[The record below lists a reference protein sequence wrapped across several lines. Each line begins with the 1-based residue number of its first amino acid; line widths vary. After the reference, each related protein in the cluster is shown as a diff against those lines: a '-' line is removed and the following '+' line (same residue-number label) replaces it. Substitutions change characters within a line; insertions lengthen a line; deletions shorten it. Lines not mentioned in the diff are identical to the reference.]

1 MTDDLIARLSADVRP
16 VRRGILWQ
24 LLIGA
29 LLAGGVVA
37 AIAMY
42 MMLGL
47 REDIATAPTTMIF
60 WTKSFYTFAL
70 AVFGFCATMVLARP
84 DGRTRWPWIAAVGLG
99 VLLAVG
105 AVMQLM
111 IMPADQTMHL
121 VVGGSNLVCP
131 WYIVGLSLPVLAG
144 VMLVLRRMAP
154 ANPTLAGFAAGL
166 FAGGTGAWIYSF
178 HCGENGMM
186 FLTLWY
192 TLGILI
198 VAALGALIGR
208 FALRW

>member
-1 MTDDLIARLSADVRP
+1 MTDDLIARLSADLRP
-16 VRRGILWQ
+16 VRRGIMWQ

-29 LLAGGVVA
+29 LLVGGILA

-70 AVFGFCATMVLARP
+70 AVFGGCATIVLARP
-84 DGRTRWPWIAAVGLG
+84 DGRTRWPWIAAIGLAI
-99 VLLAVG
+99 LLAVG
-105 AVMQLM
+105 ASLQLM
-111 IMPADQTMHL
+111 MMPPEQTMHL
-121 VVGGSNLVCP
+121 IVGGSALVCP
-131 WYIVGLSLPVLAG
+131 FYIIGLSMPVLAG
-144 VMLVLRRMAP
+144 VLLVLRRMAP
-154 ANPTLAGFAAGL
+154 ARPTLAGFAAGL
-166 FAGGTGAWIYSF
+166 FAGGAGAWVYTF

-192 TLGILI
+192 TLGILV

>member
-1 MTDDLIARLSADVRP
+1 

-29 LLAGGVVA
+29 LIVGGVVA

-70 AVFGFCATMVLARP
+70 AVLGFCATIVLARP
-84 DGRTRWPWIAAVGLG
+84 DGRTRWPWIAAIGLG
-99 VLLAVG
+99 LLLAIG
-105 AVMQLM
+105 AAMQLM

-121 VVGGSNLVCP
+121 IVGSSSLVCP
-131 WYIVGLSLPVLAG
+131 LYIVGLSLPVLAG

-154 ANPTLAGFAAGL
+154 ARPTLAGFAAGL
-166 FAGGTGAWIYSF
+166 FAGGTGAWVYTF

-198 VAALGALIGR
+198 VAAIGALIGR

>member
-1 MTDDLIARLSADVRP
+1 MTDDLIARLSADLRP
-16 VRRGILWQ
+16 VRSGILWQ

-29 LLAGGVVA
+29 LVVGGIVA

-47 REDIATAPTTMIF
+47 REDIATAPTTMVF

-70 AVFGFCATMVLARP
+70 AVLGFCATIVLARP
-84 DGRTRWPWIAAVGLG
+84 DGRTRWPWIAAIGLG
-99 VLLAVG
+99 VLLAIG
-105 AVMQLM
+105 AAMQLVM
-111 IMPADQTMHL
+111 MPADQTMRL
-121 VVGGSNLVCP
+121 IVGQSSLVCP
-131 WYIVGLSLPVLAG
+131 LYIIGLSLPVLAA

-154 ANPTLAGFAAGL
+154 ARPTIAGFAAGL
-166 FAGGTGAWIYSF
+166 FAGGAGAWVYTF

-186 FLTLWY
+186 FLMLWY
-192 TLGILI
+192 TLGILV

>member
-1 MTDDLIARLSADVRP
+1 
-16 VRRGILWQ
+16 
-24 LLIGA
+24 
-29 LLAGGVVA
+29 
-37 AIAMY
+37 
-42 MMLGL
+42 
-47 REDIATAPTTMIF
+47 
-60 WTKSFYTFAL
+60 
-70 AVFGFCATMVLARP
+70 
-84 DGRTRWPWIAAVGLG
+84 
-99 VLLAVG
+99 VLLAIG

-121 VVGGSNLVCP
+121 IVGGSSLVCP
-131 WYIVGLSLPVLAG
+131 IYIVGLSLPVLAA

-154 ANPTLAGFAAGL
+154 SHPTLAGFAAGL
-166 FAGGTGAWIYSF
+166 FSGGAGAWVYTF

>member
-1 MTDDLIARLSADVRP
+1 MTDDLIARLSADLRP

-29 LLAGGVVA
+29 LLVGGIVA

-47 REDIATAPTTMIF
+47 REDIATAPTTMRF

-70 AVFGFCATMVLARP
+70 AVLGFCATLVLARP
-84 DGRTRWPWIAAVGLG
+84 DGRTRWPWIAAIGLT
-99 VLLAVG
+99 VLLFVG
-105 AVMQLM
+105 AAMQLM
-111 IMPADQTMHL
+111 MMPADQTMRL
-121 VVGGSNLVCP
+121 IVGSSSLVCP
-131 WYIVGLSLPVLAG
+131 LYIVGLSLPVLAG

-154 ANPTLAGFAAGL
+154 ARPTLAGFAAGL
-166 FAGGTGAWIYSF
+166 FAGGAGAWVYTF

-192 TLGILI
+192 TLGILV

>member
-1 MTDDLIARLSADVRP
+1 MTDDLIARLSADLRP

-29 LLAGGVVA
+29 LVVGGIVA

-47 REDIATAPTTMIF
+47 REDIATAPTTMTF

-70 AVFGFCATMVLARP
+70 AVLGFCATLVLARP
-84 DGRTRWPWIAAVGLG
+84 DGRTRWPWIAAIGLT
-99 VLLAVG
+99 VLLFVG
-105 AVMQLM
+105 AAMQLM
-111 IMPADQTMHL
+111 MMPADQTMRL
-121 VVGGSNLVCP
+121 IVGSSSLVCP
-131 WYIVGLSLPVLAG
+131 LYIVGLSLPVLAG

-154 ANPTLAGFAAGL
+154 ARPTLAGFAAGL
-166 FAGGTGAWIYSF
+166 FAGGAGAWVYTF

-192 TLGILI
+192 TLGILV

>member
-1 MTDDLIARLSADVRP
+1 MTDELIARLSADLRP
-16 VRRGILWQ
+16 VRRGVMWQ

-29 LLAGGVVA
+29 LIVGGIIA

-47 REDIATAPTTMIF
+47 REDIATAPATMTF

-70 AVFGFCATMVLARP
+70 AVFGFCATIVLARP
-84 DGRTRWPWIAAVGLG
+84 DGRTRWPWIAAIGLG
-99 VLLAVG
+99 VLLGVG
-105 AVMQLM
+105 AAMQLM
-111 IMPADQTMHL
+111 IMPAEQTMRL
-121 VVGGSNLVCP
+121 IVGGSALVCP
-131 WYIVGLSLPVLAG
+131 LYIIGLSLPVLAG

-154 ANPTLAGFAAGL
+154 ARPTLAGFAAGL
-166 FAGGTGAWIYSF
+166 FAGGAGAWIYTF

-186 FLTLWY
+186 FLMLWY
-192 TLGILI
+192 TLGILV

-208 FALRW
+208 YALRW

>member
-1 MTDDLIARLSADVRP
+1 MTDDLIARLSADLKP

-29 LLAGGVVA
+29 LVVGGVIA

-70 AVFGFCATMVLARP
+70 AVLGFCATIVLARP
-84 DGRTRWPWIAAVGLG
+84 DGRTRWPWIAAIGLG
-99 VLLAVG
+99 LLLAIG
-105 AVMQLM
+105 AAMQLM

-121 VVGGSNLVCP
+121 IVGSSSLVCP
-131 WYIVGLSLPVLAG
+131 LYIVGLSLPVLAG

-154 ANPTLAGFAAGL
+154 ARPTLAGFAPGL
-166 FAGGTGAWIYSF
+166 FAGGTGAWVYTF

-198 VAALGALIGR
+198 VAAIGALIGR

>member
-1 MTDDLIARLSADVRP
+1 MTDDLIARLSADLRP

-24 LLIGA
+24 FLIGA
-29 LLAGGVVA
+29 LVVGGVVA

-47 REDIATAPTTMIF
+47 REDIATAPTTMTF

-70 AVFGFCATMVLARP
+70 AVLGFCATLVLARP
-84 DGRTRWPWIAAVGLG
+84 DGRTRWPWIAAIGLT
-99 VLLAVG
+99 VLLFVG
-105 AVMQLM
+105 AAMQLM
-111 IMPADQTMHL
+111 MMPADQTMRL
-121 VVGGSNLVCP
+121 IVGSSSLVCP
-131 WYIVGLSLPVLAG
+131 LYIVGLSLPVLAG

-154 ANPTLAGFAAGL
+154 ARPTIAGFAAGL
-166 FAGGTGAWIYSF
+166 FAGGTGAWVYTF

-192 TLGILI
+192 TLGILV

>member
-1 MTDDLIARLSADVRP
+1 MTDDLIARLTVDLKP
-16 VRRGILWQ
+16 VRRGLMWQ

-29 LLAGGVVA
+29 LIVGGIIA

-47 REDIATAPTTMIF
+47 RADIATAPTTMTF

-70 AVFGFCATMVLARP
+70 AVLGGCATIVLARP
-84 DGRTRWPWIAAVGLG
+84 DGRTRWPWIAAIGLAI
-99 VLLAVG
+99 LLAIG

-111 IMPADQTMHL
+111 VMPADQTMHL
-121 VVGGSNLVCP
+121 IVGSSSLVCP
-131 WYIVGLSLPVLAG
+131 IYIIGLSLPVLAG
-144 VMLVLRRMAP
+144 TLLVLRRMAP

-166 FAGGTGAWIYSF
+166 FAGGTGAWIYTF

-186 FLTLWY
+186 FLMLWY
-192 TLGILI
+192 TLGILV

>member
-1 MTDDLIARLSADVRP
+1 MTDELIARLSAELKP
-16 VRRGILWQ
+16 VRRGLMWQ
-24 LLIGA
+24 LLIVA
-29 LLAGGVVA
+29 LVAGGIVA

-47 REDIATAPTTMIF
+47 REDIATAPGTMMF

-70 AVFGFCATMVLARP
+70 AVLGGCATLVLARP
-84 DGRTRWPWIAAVGLG
+84 DGRTRWPWIAATGLA
-99 VLLAVG
+99 VLLAAG
-105 AVMQLM
+105 ATMQLM

-121 VVGGSNLVCP
+121 IVGSSSLVCP
-131 WYIVGLSLPVLAG
+131 LYIVGLSLPVLAG

-154 ANPTLAGFAAGL
+154 ANPTLAGLAAGL
-166 FAGGTGAWIYSF
+166 FAGGAGAWIYTF

-186 FLTLWY
+186 FLLLWY
-192 TLGILI
+192 SLGIAV
-198 VAALGALIGR
+198 VALLGALIGR

>member
-1 MTDDLIARLSADVRP
+1 MTDDLIARLSMDLRP
-16 VRRGILWQ
+16 VRRGVMWQ

-29 LLAGGVVA
+29 LVAGGIVA

-47 REDIATAPTTMIF
+47 REDIATAPTTMMF

-70 AVFGFCATMVLARP
+70 AVLGFCATIVLARP
-84 DGRTRWPWIAAVGLG
+84 DGRTRWPWIVALGLA
-99 VLLAVG
+99 VLLGVG
-105 AVMQLM
+105 AVAQLM

-121 VVGGSNLVCP
+121 VVGGSSLVCP

-154 ANPTLAGFAAGL
+154 ANATLAGFAAGL
-166 FAGGTGAWIYSF
+166 FAGGAGAWVYSF

-186 FLTLWY
+186 FLMLWY
-192 TLGILI
+192 TLGILV

>member
-16 VRRGILWQ
+16 VRRGLMWQ

-29 LLAGGVVA
+29 LVVGGIIA
-37 AIAMY
+37 TIAMY

-70 AVFGFCATMVLARP
+70 AVLGFCATIVLARP
-84 DGRTRWPWIAAVGLG
+84 DGRTRWPWIAAIGLG
-99 VLLAVG
+99 VLLAIG
-105 AVMQLM
+105 AAMQLM

-121 VVGGSNLVCP
+121 IVGGSSLVCP
-131 WYIVGLSLPVLAG
+131 FYIVGLSLPVLAA

-154 ANPTLAGFAAGL
+154 ARATLAGLAAGL
-166 FAGGTGAWIYSF
+166 FAGGTGAWVYTF

-192 TLGILI
+192 TLGILV